1 MDIFDFFSMIGGLSL
16 FLFGMNLMGQAL
28 ERKAGNRLKEL
39 LTKMTGSKIKGF
51 LTGLVITAII
61 QSSSATT
68 VMVVG
73 FVNSGIMTLNQAIG
87 VIMGA
92 NIGTTMTAWI
102 LSLSGISG
110 TGMIMRFLNPS
121 TFTPILAFVGILYY
135 MFMNEKKKDTGMIFL
150 GFATLMYGMSIMSDS
165 VSGLANVPEFAQA
178 FLLFTN
184 PIFGVLAGMIL
195 TAIIQ
200 SSSASV
206 GILQALSTTGK
217 VTYSAAIPIIMGQNI
232 GTCVTALLS
241 SIGTNKNARRAA
253 VVHLLFN
260 VVGTITMLILF
271 CIVKQI
277 FSPSILL
284 ENATSFGIAV
294 CHSMFN
300 IFCVMLLYPMSSLL
314 EKAALTL
321 IPDDKSK
328 ETYQALDERLFV
340 TPSLAL
346 GQCEAMLEDMAN
358 VAKDA
363 INKAT
368 KCLENYSDSLY
379 KSVVKDEEKNDKYED
394 ELDTYLVKL
403 SSKNTLNEKES
414 SDVSHYLK
422 TTTDFERMSD
432 HAINIAE
439 SSKKLRDEKLS
450 FSLEAVKEI
459 DVMIGAVNEI
469 IYLANKAYKDKDLN
483 LAYNVGPLEE
493 IIDELKEELK
503 ARHIDRVKK
512 GLCSVEAGFIWLD
525 LLTDLERVGDHCNN
539 IAIELIDYLNFDNM
553 RSHKT
558 KMHIGD
564 DEKFDHKYKEYAS
577 KYSLEK

>member
-28 ERKAGNRLKEL
+28 ERKAGNRLKDL

-51 LTGLVITAII
+51 LTGLIITAII

-110 TGMIMRFLNPS
+110 TSMIMRFLNPS
-121 TFTPILAFVGILYY
+121 TFTPILAFIGILYY

-184 PIFGVLAGMIL
+184 PILGVLAGLIL

-217 VTYSAAIPIIMGQNI
+217 VTYNAAIPIIMGQNI

-271 CIVKQI
+271 CVVKQI
-277 FSPSILL
+277 FSPTILL

-328 ETYQALDERLFV
+328 EKYQALDERLFV

-346 GQCEAMLEDMAN
+346 GQCETMLEDMAN

-422 TTTDFERMSD
+422 ATTDFERMSD

-564 DEKFDHKYKEYAS
+564 DERFDHKYKEYAS

>member
-39 LTKMTGSKIKGF
+39 LSKMTGSKLKGF

-73 FVNSGIMTLNQAIG
+73 FVNSGLMTLKQAIG

-110 TGMIMRFLNPS
+110 TGLIMRFLNPS
-121 TFTPILAFVGILYY
+121 SFTPILAFIGILYY

-150 GFATLMYGMSIMSDS
+150 GFAVLMYGMSIMSDS
-165 VSGLANVPEFAQA
+165 VSGLAEVKEFAQL

-184 PIFGVLAGMIL
+184 PILGVLAGLIL

-253 VVHLLFN
+253 IVHLLFN
-260 VVGTITMLILF
+260 VVGTIVMLSLFCVGKAIFKPLILS
-271 CIVKQI
+271 Q
-277 FSPSILL
+277 
-284 ENATSFGIAV
+284 NATSFGIAV
-294 CHSMFN
+294 CHSLFN
-300 IFCVMLLYPMSSLL
+300 IFCVMLLFPMSSLL

-321 IPDDKSK
+321 IPEDKNREEYK
-328 ETYQALDERLFV
+328 KLDERLFV

-346 GQCEAMLEDMAN
+346 ARCESMLEDMAN
-358 VAKDA
+358 TAMNA

-368 KCLENYSDSLY
+368 KCLENYSDALY

-414 SDVSHYLK
+414 SDVSYYLK
-422 TTTDFERMSD
+422 ATTDFERISD

-439 SSKKLRDEKLS
+439 SSKKLRDDNLS
-450 FSLEAVKEI
+450 FSLEAVKEL
-459 DVMIGAVNEI
+459 DVMMDAVNEVVSI
-469 IYLANKAYKDKDLN
+469 SNKAYKTNDLS
-483 LAYNVGPLEE
+483 LAFDVGPLEE
-493 IIDELKEELK
+493 IVDELKEELK
-503 ARHIDRVKK
+503 TRHIDRVKK
-512 GLCSVEAGFIWLD
+512 GQCSVEAGFIWLD
-525 LLTDLERVGDHCNN
+525 LLTDLERVSDHCNN
-539 IAIELIDYLNFDNM
+539 IAIELIDYLNFNNM
-553 RSHKT
+553 KSHKT
-558 KMHIGD
+558 KRHIGD
-564 DEKFDHKYKEYAS
+564 DKKYDLKYKEYS
-577 KYSLEK
+577 IKYSLEK

>member
-51 LTGLVITAII
+51 ITGLVITAII

-110 TGMIMRFLNPS
+110 TSMIMRFLNPS

-165 VSGLANVPEFAQA
+165 VSGLAEVPEFAQA
-178 FLLFTN
+178 FLLFPN
-184 PIFGVLAGMIL
+184 PILGVLAGLIL
-195 TAIIQ
+195 TAVIQ

-271 CIVKQI
+271 CVVKQI
-277 FSPSILL
+277 FSPTILL

-328 ETYQALDERLFV
+328 EKYQALDERLFV

-346 GQCEAMLEDMAN
+346 GQCETMLEDMAN

-394 ELDTYLVKL
+394 ELDSYLVKL

-422 TTTDFERMSD
+422 ATTDFERMSD

-439 SSKKLRDEKLS
+439 SSKKLRDENLS

-483 LAYNVGPLEE
+483 LAYSVGPLEE

-503 ARHIDRVKK
+503 ARHIDRVKN

>member
-28 ERKAGNRLKEL
+28 ERKAGNRLKDL

-51 LTGLVITAII
+51 LTGLIITAII

-110 TGMIMRFLNPS
+110 TSLIMRFLNPS
-121 TFTPILAFVGILYY
+121 TFTPILAFIGILYY

-184 PIFGVLAGMIL
+184 PILGVLAGLIL

-217 VTYSAAIPIIMGQNI
+217 VTYNAAIPIIMGQNI

-271 CIVKQI
+271 CVVKQI
-277 FSPSILL
+277 FSPTILL

-328 ETYQALDERLFV
+328 EKYQALDERLFV

-346 GQCEAMLEDMAN
+346 GQCETMLEDMAN

-422 TTTDFERMSD
+422 ATTDFERMSD

-564 DEKFDHKYKEYAS
+564 DERFDHKYKEYAS

>member
-564 DEKFDHKYKEYAS
+564 DERFDHKYKEYAS

>member
-28 ERKAGNRLKEL
+28 ERKAGDRLKEL
-39 LTKMTGSKIKGF
+39 LAKMTGSKIKGF
-51 LTGLVITAII
+51 ITGLVLTAII

-73 FVNSGIMTLNQAIG
+73 FVNSGIMTLSQAIG

-110 TGMIMRFLNPS
+110 TGLIMRFLNPS
-121 TFTPILAFVGILYY
+121 TFTPILAFIGILYY

-150 GFATLMYGMSIMSDS
+150 GFAVLMYGMSIMSNS
-165 VSGLANVPEFAQA
+165 VSGLAEVKEFAEL

-184 PIFGVLAGMIL
+184 PILGVLAGLIL

-260 VVGTITMLILF
+260 VIGTIVMLSLFCVGKVIFRPLILN
-271 CIVKQI
+271 Q
-277 FSPSILL
+277 
-284 ENATSFGIAV
+284 NATSFGIAV
-294 CHSMFN
+294 CHSLFN
-300 IFCVMLLYPMSSLL
+300 IFCVMLLYPMSNLL
-314 EKAALTL
+314 EKTALTI
-321 IPDDKSK
+321 IPDDKNK
-328 ETYQALDERLFV
+328 EEYKTLDERLFV

-346 GQCEAMLEDMAN
+346 ARCETMLEDMAN

-394 ELDTYLVKL
+394 DIDTYLVKL

-414 SDVSHYLK
+414 LDVSYYLK
-422 TTTDFERMSD
+422 ATTDFERMSD

-439 SSKKLRDEKLS
+439 SGKKLRDGNLS
-450 FSLEAVKEI
+450 FSLDAVKEI

-469 IYLANKAYKDKDLN
+469 IYLANKAYKEKDLN
-483 LAYNVGPLEE
+483 LALDVGPLEE
-493 IIDELKEELK
+493 IIDELKEELET
-503 ARHIDRVKK
+503 RHIDRVKN

-525 LLTDLERVGDHCNN
+525 LLTDLERIGDHCNN
-539 IAIELIDYLNFDNM
+539 IAIELIDYLNFNNM

-558 KMHIGD
+558 KRHIGD
-564 DEKFDHKYKEYAS
+564 DEKFNFKYKEYAN